1 MKKQAMAKIVEINKQ
16 ELSAQKVELGSV
28 KEIEQ
33 KNNDLFQALKEA
45 DKAWRNYQDYLTGAG
60 KPFDKMIAAYSDAL
74 TARDFAEGAA
84 RRFVKAGKE
93 LGVDVSSNADY
104 KKITQNLKSA
114 QDVFNIIRSFDD
126 PSKFQ

>member
-1 MKKQAMAKIVEINKQ
+1 MQNISTVT
-16 ELSAQKVELGSV
+16 KVELGSA
-28 KEIEQ
+28 KEIQQ
-33 KNNDLFQALKEA
+33 KNKDLFQALKEA
-45 DKAWRNYQDYLTGAG
+45 DRAWRNYQDYLTGAD
-60 KPFDKMIAAYSDAL
+60 KPYDKMLAAYNDAL

-84 RRFVKAGKE
+84 KRFVKAGKE

-104 KKITQNLKSA
+104 KEMVRNLKSA